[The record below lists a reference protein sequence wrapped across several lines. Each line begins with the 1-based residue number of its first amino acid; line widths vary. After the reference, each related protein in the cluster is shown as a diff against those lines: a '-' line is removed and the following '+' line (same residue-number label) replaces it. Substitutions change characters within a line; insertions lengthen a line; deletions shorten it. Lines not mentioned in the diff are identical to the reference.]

1 MRTLRRPTSRRAG
14 FTMVELAV
22 SGVILSMMMG
32 FLLLVQTTGQSA
44 ADWASLEDEADA
56 RLTRALERV
65 GNELRGV
72 IDATIW
78 EDLPGAPA
86 GSETITFQAIASL
99 EGGVAT
105 PGPVLRIE
113 VAAEAGEVDD
123 GVDNDGDG
131 LVDEQALYL
140 TQDLGGAGEKQVLLC
155 RGVLETFTGEVQNL
169 ADDNGNGLVDESGF
183 HVARDGDRLTAR
195 LAVRVTRSDGSSVDR
210 DGEVSVRIRN

>member
-99 EGGVAT
+99 ERLVRHLSEELDIPLGAVKGH
-105 PGPVLRIE
+105 
-113 VAAEAGEVDD
+113 GEVK
-123 GVDNDGDG
+123 
-131 LVDEQALYL
+131 A
-140 TQDLGGAGEKQVLLC
+140 T
-155 RGVLETFTGEVQNL
+155 
-169 ADDNGNGLVDESGF
+169 
-183 HVARDGDRLTAR
+183 DRK
-195 LAVRVTRSDGSSVDR
+195 SV
-210 DGEVSVRIRN
+210 V